1 MIPYVVDF
9 YDCGSFSFLAGRRCV
24 GHADTRVEG
33 MTETVVAISLIIFGI
48 VFLGLSLSSARDI
61 LKEPTSNRQG
71 WNVVAILIILF
82 IVGYLIF
89 ARSLFAYTAISPIH
103 LFLSALL
110 FAGSLFVI
118 MVMRMSLDTI
128 RGAINIAARE
138 RHRALHDDLTDLG
151 NRAYLYE
158 NLSRILS
165 SAEQSQTEVMILV
178 MDLDRF
184 KEINDTIGHHFGDE
198 LLRRIAPKL
207 EACVRTTDIVAR
219 LGGDEFAIVL
229 PATNIQG
236 AIKVINK
243 IHNSVE
249 RNYRL
254 DEHSLD
260 VRLSIGLSR
269 FPVDGRN
276 CDDLFKKADIAMYLS
291 KRTATNYC
299 IYESSIDEHSVR
311 RLNMAAELRDAV
323 KNNQLQLYYQP
334 KLELKN
340 GTIKGVEALIRWH
353 HPEHGFLEPTEFIEI
368 AEQTGMINSL
378 SRWVLHTS
386 LHEFKYLL
394 QHLKG
399 LELSINLSPKNLM
412 DETFPD
418 IVGLYLNESG
428 IPPQQL
434 ILEITESSLME
445 DMQRASQVLERMH
458 ELGVQISIDDF
469 GTGYSSMA
477 YLKQL
482 PISEIKIDKSFVGNM
497 LDGEND
503 AIIVRTI
510 IDLAHNMGRK
520 VTAEGVKNQEIQDL
534 LEILGCD
541 MVQGFHVH
549 RPMPLQD
556 FLELMAKT
564 A

>member
-1 MIPYVVDF
+1 
-9 YDCGSFSFLAGRRCV
+9 
-24 GHADTRVEG
+24 
-33 MTETVVAISLIIFGI
+33 MTETVIATSMVFFGV
-48 VFLGLSLSSARDI
+48 VFLGFSLSSAREI
-61 LKEPTSNRQG
+61 LKQHTANRHG
-71 WNVVAILIILF
+71 WYAMVILILLF

-89 ARSLFAYTAISPIH
+89 ARSLFFASTVAPIQ
-103 LFLSALL
+103 LFLASLL

-118 MVMRMSLDTI
+118 MVMRMSLDSI
-128 RGAINIAARE
+128 RDAINIAARE
-138 RHRALHDDLTDLG
+138 RHRALHDELTELG
-151 NRAYLYE
+151 NRSYLYE
-158 NLSRILS
+158 NLSRVLS
-165 SAEQSQTEVMILV
+165 TAEREQTEVMILV

-198 LLRRIAPKL
+198 LLRRIAPRL
-207 EACVRTTDIVAR
+207 TACVRETDIIAR

-243 IHNSVE
+243 IHNTVE

-260 VRLSIGLSR
+260 VSLSIGLSR
-269 FPVDGRN
+269 FPKDGRN

-291 KRTATNYC
+291 KRTATNYS
-299 IYESSIDEHSVR
+299 IYDSTIDEHSVR
-311 RLNMAAELRDAV
+311 RLNMTAELRDAV

-334 KLELKN
+334 KLDLKT

-353 HPEHGFLEPTEFIEI
+353 HPEHGFLEPTEFIDI

-378 SRWVLHTS
+378 TRWVLHTS
-386 LHEFKYLL
+386 LHEFKHLL
-394 QHLKG
+394 QHLNG
-399 LELSINLSPKNLM
+399 LELSINLSPRNLM

-418 IVGLYLNESG
+418 IVGLYLLESG

-445 DMQRASQVLERMH
+445 DMQRASQVLEKMH
-458 ELGVQISIDDF
+458 ELGIQISIDDF

-497 LDGEND
+497 LEGEND
-503 AIIVRTI
+503 AIIVRTT
-510 IDLAHNMGRK
+510 IDMAHNMGRK